1 MLRYAMA
8 PGSELRG
15 VTVRLV
21 MIVALFIHPSVTICP
36 YVYNVVDYLR
46 LLLTYH
52 ALFPGSSQFTR
63 SNLEPVPILADE
75 ETGS

>member
-1 MLRYAMA
+1 MA

-36 YVYNVVDYLR
+36 YVYNVAGYPGM
-46 LLLTYH
+46 LLSHPCL
-52 ALFPGSSQFTR
+52 LSGSS
-63 SNLEPVPILADE
+63 
-75 ETGS
+75 